1 MYLQV
6 KGTPRVARS
15 QKKLGR
21 GKDGFSSR
29 AIKESMNLPTPVFQ
43 TSSVQKCE
51 TINFSCLQYFVT
63 ADEEYQGKEICWNRS

>member
-6 KGTPRVARS
+6 KGTPGVARS

-29 AIKESMNLPTPVFQ
+29 AIKESMNLTMPVFQ

-51 TINFSCLQYFVT
+51 TINFSCL
-63 ADEEYQGKEICWNRS
+63 